1 MRFLFFLLIQFAFI
15 QNKIHFIKMYSNKMY
30 ICHINSKELTKGTL
44 QPIILKLLS
53 QHEKMYGYEITQKV
67 KELTKGK
74 IDISEGALYPILHK
88 LEKSNV
94 LETEKIY
101 IGKRVRK
108 YYSVTKSGKQVI
120 ADQTNQINDF
130 IKTLSLIFNPNPASE

>member
-1 MRFLFFLLIQFAFI
+1 
-15 QNKIHFIKMYSNKMY
+15 MYN
-30 ICHINSKELTKGTL
+30 KELTKGTL

-53 QHEKMYGYEITQKV
+53 NSEKMYGYEITQKV

-88 LEKSNV
+88 LEADGI
-94 LETEKIY
+94 LDTEKVF

-108 YYSVTKSGKQVI
+108 YYKVTGNGKKAVEEI
-120 ADQTNQINDF
+120 TAELNDF
-130 IKTLSLIFNPNPASE
+130 IETLSIIFNDKKFVQ

>member
-1 MRFLFFLLIQFAFI
+1 
-15 QNKIHFIKMYSNKMY
+15 MY
-30 ICHINSKELTKGTL
+30 SKELTKGTL

-53 QHEKMYGYEITQKV
+53 NSEKMYGYEITQTV

-88 LEKSNV
+88 LEAEGI
-94 LETEKIY
+94 LETEKVY

-108 YYSVTKSGKQVI
+108 YYRVTGSGKKAVQD
-120 ADQTNQINDF
+120 ATRELNDF
-130 IKTLSLIFNPNPASE
+130 IETLSVIFNDKQLVK